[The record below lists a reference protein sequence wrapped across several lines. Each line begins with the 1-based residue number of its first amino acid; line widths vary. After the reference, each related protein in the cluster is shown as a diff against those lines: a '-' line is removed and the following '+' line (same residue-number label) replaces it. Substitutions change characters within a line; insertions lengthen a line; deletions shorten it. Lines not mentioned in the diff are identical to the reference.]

1 MKTKKGATLVGS
13 LIAIAILTSTL
24 VVTLNLQVK
33 IMKSKF
39 FLQYDNT
46 ANLLMAEGLEI
57 VRSIYNTPGAT
68 LPNGKYE
75 LDFNTTSLT
84 AASNCTE
91 SVLNYS
97 CDLGDPNYLRGYR
110 IIPTTTDRVFYRFV
124 TISNSGTVPSVT
136 STVVVKNPRGGSLKV
151 YKATIRLYKI
161 N

>member
-1 MKTKKGATLVGS
+1 MKTKKGATLVGT

-24 VVTLNLQVK
+24 VVTLNLQVR
-33 IMKSKF
+33 IMRARF

-57 VRSIYNTPGAT
+57 VRAIYDTPGYT

-75 LDFNTTSLT
+75 LDFNSVSLT
-84 AASNCTE
+84 DVSTCTE
-91 SVLNYS
+91 SGLNS
-97 CDLGDPNYLRGYR
+97 TCDLGDPNYLIGYR
-110 IIPTTTDRVFYRFV
+110 RIPTTETRVFHRFV
-124 TISNSGTVPSVT
+124 TVSNSGTVPSVT
-136 STVVVKNPRGGSLKV
+136 STVVVKNPKGGALKV